1 MSMVSVDEWAALAR
15 ALPEVTERPAW
26 GQTCY
31 RVRDKIFTSHDPERP
46 GTVGVAVDREERTA
60 LIAAEPEK
68 FSMTNHDSVYHWVR
82 VSLDAVD
89 AGEMRE
95 LLEDAWRMKAPKRL
109 VKAHDAEA
117 AGTGRA
123 E

>member
-1 MSMVSVDEWAALAR
+1 MLGDMVSVDEWAAIAE

-26 GQTCY
+26 GMTCY
-31 RVRDKIFTSHDPERP
+31 RVRDKIFTSFDPERP
-46 GTVGVAVDREERTA
+46 ETVGVAVDRDERSV
-60 LIAAEPEK
+60 LISAEPGK

-82 VSLDAVD
+82 VTLDAVG

-109 VKAHDAEA
+109 VKAHDEA
-117 AGTGRA
+117 AAQRD